1 MASLELHNLQLTHE
15 EKIKFSVKDLVFLQV
30 PVVCCIGKINQGSTK
45 EKRGASLLKTTVFTH
60 VLGTM

>member
-1 MASLELHNLQLTHE
+1 MKK
-15 EKIKFSVKDLVFLQV
+15 KIRFSVKDLVFLQV